1 MNAYNLMA
9 FCLAQLSVFLEIYII
24 LYDIPLKG
32 QSFLNFCIFEIPHK
46 LHFTGP
52 WLSAGDQTCC

>member
-24 LYDIPLKG
+24 LYGIPLKG
-32 QSFLNFCIFEIPHK
+32 QSFLKFFISLKYHTNYT
-46 LHFTGP
+46 FTGP
-52 WLSAGDQTCC
+52 WLSAGN